1 MKLFSCF
8 LGCLISITALAQDR
22 LVVMGSGANFYIN
35 RVSSGSIPLKSF
47 AIQFDVPVA
56 VLAQY
61 NAVSVNATIQ
71 KGDLVKIPLTKNNF
85 VQKARA
91 GKYQPVYYIF
101 KTGDNLSRI
110 SQRYNKINIDTLKKW
125 NDLNEDYVPE
135 GKPLTIG
142 FLMNEKVLFTTAA
155 YQAIAYD
162 TIPNPNELDAA
173 KYGAKTIVGE
183 MKPVPV
189 PVPEPPA
196 EKPVIINPA
205 TESTKATPKKKQTK
219 NIVEVVSE
227 KQTDGAY
234 NYKPKPTDEGY
245 FAHSYFAQE
254 KNRAYQFLT
263 GDAGVFKTISGVVDR
278 KFYVLANEI
287 LPGTIL
293 RITTSNKKSI
303 CAKVLGPLPET
314 KGAEGLLLRMNNAAA
329 SALGISEDRFTVS
342 ISYIEF

>member
-1 MKLFSCF
+1 MS
-8 LGCLISITALAQDR
+8 AQDR
-22 LVVMGSGANFYIN
+22 LVVVGSGANYYIN
-35 RVSSGSIPLKSF
+35 RVSTGTIPLKSF

-85 VQKARA
+85 VQKSRA

-125 NDLNEDYVPE
+125 NNLNEDYVPE
-135 GKPLTIG
+135 GNPLAIG
-142 FLMNEKVLFTTAA
+142 FLMNQKVLFTTAA

-173 KYGAKTIVGE
+173 KYGAKTLVGE
-183 MKPVPV
+183 MKPVPL
-189 PVPEPPA
+189 PIPEPPA

-205 TESTKATPKKKQTK
+205 IESATTLNKKKQQK
-219 NIVEVVSE
+219 NSIEVVLE
-227 KQTDGAY
+227 KQIAGAY
-234 NYKPKPTDEGY
+234 NYKPKSTDEGY

-263 GDAGVFKTISGVVDR
+263 GDASVFKTISGVVDR
-278 KFYVLANEI
+278 KFYVLVNEV

>member
-1 MKLFSCF
+1 MKF
-8 LGCLISITALAQDR
+8 LGSFFVCFISITALAQDR

-47 AIQFDVPVA
+47 AIQYDVPVA

-61 NAVSVNATIQ
+61 NAFSVNATIE
-71 KGDLVKIPLTKNNF
+71 KGDLIKIPLTKNNF
-85 VQKARA
+85 VQKSRA
-91 GKYQPVYYIF
+91 GKFQPVYYIF
-101 KTGDNLSRI
+101 KSGDNLSRI

-142 FLMNEKVLFTTAA
+142 FLINEKVLFTTAA

-173 KYGAKTIVGE
+173 KYGAKIIVGE
-183 MKPVPV
+183 MKPIPV

-196 EKPVIINPA
+196 EKPVIINPGI
-205 TESTKATPKKKQTK
+205 ESAITVNKKMQQK
-219 NIVEVVSE
+219 NIIEVAA
-227 KQTDGAY
+227 KNQTVGFY

-245 FAHSYFAQE
+245 FAHSYFTQE
-254 KNRAYQFLT
+254 KNLAYQFLT

-278 KFYVLANEI
+278 KFYVLVNEI

-293 RITTSNKKSI
+293 RITTSNKKSV

-329 SALGISEDRFTVS
+329 KALDISEDRLTIS